1 MKEKLLSG
9 LTILFFFI
17 LPSFSIA
24 QPITEYQQF
33 NGRYDFTAIGNTLNE
48 AENASGYCG
57 ILTSS
62 SADLNLLTGQT
73 LIAAYLY
80 WAGSGDGDF
89 EVVLNGVEI
98 TAERTFS
105 AVNGPVSYFG
115 AFANVTSLVQLTGN
129 GNYTLSELDLTAIIS
144 NYCAGAPG
152 NGTNFGGWSITVV
165 YEDLSLPNNQLTIY
179 DGLQKVFG
187 PDPILNIN
195 LTNLNVVDVIGAKVG
210 FLVWEGDA
218 GIAVGETLS
227 INGVVMEDPPL
238 NPANNAFNSTNSYT
252 GAVDLWNMDL
262 DLYSIEDVINIGDTS
277 MLVQLDTNQDGI
289 FVNNI
294 NVVLSS
300 ELPDATIVVDNV
312 AVVCDSRDIEVD
324 YTVFNLNSTDII
336 PAGTPIAFYADGSL
350 VGNSSTLADIAING
364 SESNTLVLTIP
375 LAIPNDF
382 TLTAVVDDIGDGTGI
397 LAETNETNNDFDI
410 EVTLIEN
417 PIAFPV
423 STIIV
428 CDLNNDGFAT
438 FFLPVSEIEL
448 LGTQTDITVTYYLT
462 LADAEAGI
470 NEILNPEA
478 YVNVDTPFQTI
489 FVRLENDING
499 CFVTSS
505 FLIEVRPVDFLPF
518 TLNDLEFCLDGPSDI
533 GHPIDLTVQE
543 ATIFGGGDPSDYTV
557 TYHLS
562 QLDAAA
568 GVDPFP
574 DPTAYPNIINPQV
587 IWVRLVNNVIN
598 CVEIGSFTL
607 QIYINPFVTEPVNMT
622 DYELCDDEIADGF
635 TEFDLITKIPEI
647 TGSNPNV
654 NTSFH
659 LTQLDANNGDNP
671 LPLTDYT
678 NTSNPQTIYV
688 RVTDINNGCVVFT
701 NFDLV
706 VNPNPELFPPD
717 PLTYCDPDNDGF
729 GSFVLTDA
737 NNQITGGDPNLFV
750 TYHETFTNAQNNV
763 LPLPIPYTNIVI
775 YNQTV
780 FARVVNVSTG
790 CISIIE
796 LVLEVLDSPQLVDP
810 DPLVLCDENNNG
822 TAVFDLTLAE
832 AQIFSNI
839 PDPTQYT
846 INYYE
851 TQANANSGTNPI
863 VPATA
868 YPNASNPQTIYIVVE
883 DINNGCQS
891 QTTLELI
898 VEDLPVLT
906 FPVVLELCDIN
917 NPGDEVEEFDLEQA
931 TLMITNG
938 DISIVVT
945 YHESLADAQAGV
957 GALTSPYSNTA
968 NPQNLWVRA
977 QDSTTGCIVSDNTM
991 TLTLIVN
998 PLPSPA
1004 TPEPLEVCDPDS
1016 DGFSEFDLDS
1026 TIAEILGGEPDVTIT
1041 FHETLLDAQEG
1052 LFALASPYFNIVQF
1066 QQVVYARA
1074 ENIITGCYRVVELL
1088 LIVNNTPEV
1097 PLDLEDLVV
1106 CSEDQTDV
1114 GIIFDLTQQ
1123 EEAIYGDQDPTLFT
1137 LSYHLTQGDAESGT
1151 NAIVNPENYPNTTN
1165 PQTIWVRL
1173 EDDTTECFTIGSF
1186 ELLVNQAPEI
1196 AQPADLPALELCD
1209 DEVDDGFTEFDLTV
1223 MNPLITLGQV
1233 GMEVQYY
1240 LSLVDAQAQL
1250 DQIDPDTAFTNTV
1263 NPQNIWVRVYDADTD
1278 CDAYTRITLRVLPN
1292 PSPNDPDPI
1301 AFCDTNGTG
1310 FQVFDLTI
1318 RELQILGGEPG
1329 VSISYYETL
1338 AAAEQGDPLSAIPDP
1353 ENYTNIDTPQ
1363 QIIYVRVEND
1373 ITGCYTIV
1381 ELLLII
1387 DSLPELIVAD
1397 YIICELNTDGI
1408 AIFDLTTKITEI
1420 LSTQG
1425 PGDYQV
1431 TFHEVAGDELVPQN
1445 AIPQANLATYQNQS
1459 NPQTLYVRVSNS
1471 ETDCFVT
1478 GNFDLEVREG
1488 ATATAPAAPL
1498 EACEDVEGSG
1508 IGTFDLTQLD
1518 AGILNGQ
1525 APPVYVLTYHE
1536 SQEDAEAGINAIP
1549 PAGQT
1554 AYQSPTQTLWA
1565 RVTNTNTDCYEIV
1578 EIQLIVNPLPVLVA
1592 FQESYR
1598 LCVDEF
1604 GNVIPEEFGATS
1616 PPVIDTG
1623 LSTDDYSF
1631 TWFVDG
1637 VEQPEQGGSIVVT
1650 QGGVYSVVVVDL
1662 ITGCENTASTTV
1674 TVSSPPFTYSA
1685 LAVNGAFAGTHAIEV
1700 TATGL
1705 GSYVYQLDDGPFQES
1720 TIFNNVTPGSHTI
1733 TITDENG
1740 CGSVTIEVSII
1751 DYPLFFTPNNDGY
1764 HDTWNIIG
1772 IASNPTAKIYIFDRH
1787 GKLLKQVSPTSAG
1800 WDGTYNG
1807 RPLPS
1812 SDYWF
1817 RVEYK
1822 EDDLQKEFR
1831 GHFTLKR

>member
-1 MKEKLLSG
+1 MKFFLPTTVIAFYVFFSTSLFAQGPGSLFVDAGPDETIECASG
-9 LTILFFFI
+9 GCVNLTATYLETFETISENYTVNSIPYNPPFAFNGLANPLNPNIDDAWSPVDNLPFDFCFFGNLETQFQVGSNGV
-17 LPSFSIA
+17 LRFEVDPGDTSNGWSFSENLPNNTNPTLAEANVFTPVHDIDPSA
-24 QPITEYQQF
+24 SSTEEIGYEVLGVFPNRVLVVAYYRVPMFSGACNSLLATHMAVFYEFSNVIEIYMQDKPVCPSWNSGNAALGIQNNAGTVAYVPPGRNTSNSPWTATNEAWQF
-33 NGRYDFTAIGNTLNE
+33 SPVGLPTFDFVWLDAGGNVIGNTPTISVCAAGTYTAQVTYTNTCNGDIVVITDDVIVTTSASFSVELGPDISTCP
-48 AENASGYCG
+48 ENNIILDASGD
-57 ILTSS
+57 
-62 SADLNLLTGQT
+62 A
-73 LIAAYLY
+73 
-80 WAGSGDGDF
+80 
-89 EVVLNGVEI
+89 
-98 TAERTFS
+98 
-105 AVNGPVSYFG
+105 P
-115 AFANVTSLVQLTGN
+115 
-129 GNYTLSELDLTAIIS
+129 
-144 NYCAGAPG
+144 AGATYEWFF
-152 NGTNFGGWSITVV
+152 NGISQGPPSAFNPTFTVFVPNSGLYAVEVIDPADPTCVVTDDIIITF
-165 YEDLSLPNNQLTIY
+165 LPQ
-179 DGLQKVFG
+179 
-187 PDPILNIN
+187 P
-195 LTNLNVVDVIGAKVG
+195 
-210 FLVWEGDA
+210 
-218 GIAVGETLS
+218 IAV
-227 INGVVMEDPPL
+227 
-238 NPANNAFNSTNSYT
+238 
-252 GAVDLWNMDL
+252 
-262 DLYSIEDVINIGDTS
+262 
-277 MLVQLDTNQDGI
+277 
-289 FVNNI
+289 
-294 NVVLSS
+294 
-300 ELPDATIVVDNV
+300 
-312 AVVCDSRDIEVD
+312 
-324 YTVFNLNSTDII
+324 I
-336 PAGTPIAFYADGSL
+336 P
-350 VGNSSTLADIAING
+350 
-364 SESNTLVLTIP
+364 
-375 LAIPNDF
+375 
-382 TLTAVVDDIGDGTGI
+382 DDIVLCDT
-397 LAETNETNNDFDI
+397 
-410 EVTLIEN
+410 
-417 PIAFPV
+417 FP
-423 STIIV
+423 
-428 CDLNNDGFAT
+428 NDGFADFMLTDRDTQIINGQPDT
-438 FFLPVSEIEL
+438 FVMYFS
-448 LGTQTDITVTYYLT
+448 T
-462 LADAEAGI
+462 LALAEIGAPGSQLI
-470 NEILNPEA
+470 S
-478 YVNVDTPFQTI
+478 PFTNTVPNAQTV
-489 FVRLENDING
+489 FARLEDSNSG
-499 CFVTSS
+499 CYDVVELD
-505 FLIEVRPVDFLPF
+505 LIVIPA
-518 TLNDLEFCLDGPSDI
+518 PSI
-533 GHPIDLTVQE
+533 GNPIT
-543 ATIFGGGDPSDYTV
+543 P
-557 TYHLS
+557 
-562 QLDAAA
+562 
-568 GVDPFP
+568 
-574 DPTAYPNIINPQV
+574 
-587 IWVRLVNNVIN
+587 
-598 CVEIGSFTL
+598 
-607 QIYINPFVTEPVNMT
+607 
-622 DYELCDDEIADGF
+622 YELCDDDQDGVEIFDLTTKDAQILNGMVNVTLDYFNTLADAQANTNPIINPTNYPSGGETIYFRVESSISGCVTTGQFDLVLLPLPAFTIPTPFELCDDAVADGF
-635 TEFDLITKIPEI
+635 TNFNFSLKIPEI
-647 TGSNPNV
+647 SGGNPNV
-654 NTSFH
+654 AVTFH
-659 LTQLDANNGDNP
+659 IDQADADAGVNA
-671 LPLTDYT
+671 LPIPSYT
-678 NTSNPQTIYV
+678 NTSNPQTVYV
-688 RVTDINNGCVVFT
+688 RIRDINTGCIAT
-701 NFDLV
+701 TPMDLV
-706 VNPNPELFPPD
+706 VNPNPVLFPPN

-1807 RPLPS
+1807 NPLPS